1 MRTLHSNNLH
11 LSLLAVLLGVAV
23 ALPSA
28 AFAQD
33 EDDPQEED
41 DDEPEEEEEPE
52 EEGSM
57 DEEDNKPSGVDLDR
71 EEETARARRQRETQ
85 EGRKKRPVREIVK
98 GAYLKVNLGP
108 LFWLPAMSNFT
119 NTTGTEMDFSFGY
132 DVVDTLGFTLS
143 IEGSFF
149 QVITNGHGVSMD
161 PQSDPRA
168 ANSPIQGD
176 FRIFGGTASVRAAA
190 NIGGRR
196 VKRFS
201 ISGHGGGGV
210 GYSPALVDLTN
221 PEVVARITFANSEGA
236 RYIMQDRPLGLIQG
250 GLGLEYYTRLSHFS
264 VGLDIDFNVIL
275 GGPIV
280 AMGLATNA
288 FAKYTF

>member
-1 MRTLHSNNLH
+1 MTMRTLSNKLPF
-11 LSLLAVLLGVAV
+11 LLLAFLLGLAV

-33 EDDPQEED
+33 EDDPEEED
-41 DDEPEEEEEPE
+41 GDPEEEDEE
-52 EEGSM
+52 EEGAI
-57 DEEDNKPSGVDLDR
+57 DEEEEKSGVDLDR
-71 EEETARARRQRETQ
+71 EEETARARRQREAQ
-85 EGRKKRPVREIVK
+85 ERRKKRPVREIVK

-108 LFWLPAMSNFT
+108 MFWLPEISNFT
-119 NTTGTEMDFSFGY
+119 SSTGTEMDVSFGY

-149 QVITNGHGVSMD
+149 QVITNGDGVSTD
-161 PQSDPRA
+161 IGAQIA
-168 ANSPIQGD
+168 SPIQGD
-176 FRIFGGTASVRAAA
+176 FRVFGGTGSVRAAA
-190 NIGGRR
+190 NLGGKR

-201 ISGHGGGGV
+201 ISGFGGGGV
-210 GYSPALVDLTN
+210 GYSPALVDLQDVRVLTRM
-221 PEVVARITFANSEGA
+221 AYGS
-236 RYIMQDRPLGLIQG
+236 IMQDRPLGLIQG

-264 VGLDIDFNVIL
+264 VGVDIDFNVIL

>member
-1 MRTLHSNNLH
+1 MTMRTQHSNLH
-11 LSLLAVLLGVAV
+11 LSLLALLLGVAL

-33 EDDPQEED
+33 EDDPEEED
-41 DDEPEEEEEPE
+41 DDPEEEEEEPE
-52 EEGSM
+52 EGAAI
-57 DEEDNKPSGVDLDR
+57 DEDEDQPSGVDLDR
-71 EEETARARRQRETQ
+71 EEETARSRRQRETQ
-85 EGRKKRPVREIVK
+85 ERRKKRPVREIVK

-108 LFWLPAMSNFT
+108 LFWLPPMSNFT
-119 NTTGTEMDFSFGY
+119 STTGTEMDISFGY

-149 QVITNGHGVSMD
+149 QTITNGDGVSTD
-161 PQSDPRA
+161 IGAQIG
-168 ANSPIQGD
+168 SPIQGD

-190 NIGGRR
+190 NIGGKR

-201 ISGHGGGGV
+201 ISGHGGGGI
-210 GYSPALVDLTN
+210 GYSPALVDLTDN
-221 PEVVARITFANSEGA
+221 RVVSRMAYGF
-236 RYIMQDRPLGLIQG
+236 IMQDRPLGIVQA

-280 AMGLATNA
+280 GMGVATNA

>member
-1 MRTLHSNNLH
+1 MQTLYSNLH
-11 LSLLAVLLGVAV
+11 LSLLALLLGSAL

-33 EDDPQEED
+33 EDDPEEE

-52 EEGSM
+52 EEGAI
-57 DEEDNKPSGVDLDR
+57 EEEEEKPSGVDLDR
-71 EEETARARRQRETQ
+71 EEETARARRQREAQ
-85 EGRKKRPVREIVK
+85 ERRKKRPVREIVK

-108 LFWLPAMSNFT
+108 LFWLPPMSNFT
-119 NTTGTEMDFSFGY
+119 STTGTEMDISFGY

-149 QVITNGHGVSMD
+149 QLITNGDGVSTD
-161 PQSDPRA
+161 IGAQIG
-168 ANSPIQGD
+168 SPIQGD

-196 VKRFS
+196 VKRLS
-201 ISGHGGGGV
+201 ISGHGGGGI
-210 GYSPALVDLTN
+210 GYSPALVDLTDN
-221 PEVVARITFANSEGA
+221 RVVSRMAYG
-236 RYIMQDRPLGLIQG
+236 YIMQERPLGLVQG

-264 VGLDIDFNVIL
+264 VGVDIDFTVVL

-280 AMGLATNA
+280 GMGVATNA